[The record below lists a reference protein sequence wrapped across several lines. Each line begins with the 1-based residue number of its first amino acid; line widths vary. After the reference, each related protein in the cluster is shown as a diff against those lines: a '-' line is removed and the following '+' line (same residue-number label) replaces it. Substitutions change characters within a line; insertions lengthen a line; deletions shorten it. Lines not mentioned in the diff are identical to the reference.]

1 MSCMHLERPRRAVG
15 CSVIIEHDVI
25 GSAVELTRIEQHHRV
40 IGTCVHEGV
49 RNVVDQ
55 QTFYS
60 KSVCSRSGARANV
73 ARRSFLH
80 QFGGAYMECATR
92 NYETA
97 DVALV
102 WLAPALLAK
111 REHANKVGTKF
122 RYVDRLRCHR
132 LGIDCID
139 HGVGHNYGCGG
150 RRRRLKNT

>member
-1 MSCMHLERPRRAVG
+1 MHLERPRRAVG

-40 IGTCVHEGV
+40 IGTCVHERV

-60 KSVCSRSGARANV
+60 KSVCSRTGARTNI

-80 QFGGAYMECATR
+80 QFGGAYMERATR
-92 NYETA
+92 NGETA
-97 DVALV
+97 GVALV

-111 REHANKVGTKF
+111 REHANKVGTKY

-132 LGIDCID
+132 LGIDRID
-139 HGVGHNYGCGG
+139 HGVGHNYGSSG
-150 RRRRLKNT
+150 